1 MAPNP
6 RLRSTPPR
14 VRGLFALAFAA
25 MALSLALTV
34 AHKPERDGWLPLPP
48 QPMDGS
54 DYDIRQLL
62 SKSAQAANPSAHA
75 DGPPGLAALCGQ
87 ANAQTATPP
96 PGARKR
102 PRPVSAPRPRGE
114 DWAPVPLTDERYLL
128 WFADAHGPERVVR
141 QVRIDVH
148 GERARVRVRAG
159 VGDSALMPPATV
171 PRGEPWP
178 ESLDRLDRVR
188 DAWSA
193 PELWSAPQRSA
204 VSCAQRFEVR
214 EAFFE
219 ACVNGRYFARD
230 RSCDRGAAPHL
241 DRLWQVVRDTLPAPV
256 AAAAPSA
263 SLQP

>member
-25 MALSLALTV
+25 MALLLVLTV
-34 AHKPERDGWLPLPP
+34 AHEPERDGWLPLPP

-62 SKSAQAANPSAHA
+62 SKSAQVANPDAHA

-96 PGARKR
+96 PDARKR
-102 PRPVSAPRPRGE
+102 PRAMSAPRPRGE
-114 DWAPVPLTDERYLL
+114 DWAPVPLNDERYLL
-128 WFADAHGPERVVR
+128 LLANANGPGRAVR

-148 GERARVRVRAG
+148 GERARVRVRDAAHA
-159 VGDSALMPPATV
+159 SAIAAPATT

-178 ESLDRLDRVR
+178 EPLDRLDGVR
-188 DAWSA
+188 EALSA

-241 DRLWQVVRDTLPAPV
+241 DRLWHVVRDTLPAPR
-256 AAAAPSA
+256 P
-263 SLQP
+263 